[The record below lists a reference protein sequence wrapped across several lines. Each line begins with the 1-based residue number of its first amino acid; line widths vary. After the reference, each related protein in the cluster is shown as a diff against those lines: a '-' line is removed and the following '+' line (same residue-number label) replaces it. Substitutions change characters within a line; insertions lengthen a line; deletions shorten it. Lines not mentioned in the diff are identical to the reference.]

1 MVVTEGTWMSVIVL
15 EDLLVTEDPLGTPL
29 LKLEMRWRS
38 RVGTPSR
45 VIGVPVAVFLGQKRL
60 VLTKG
65 ASRWRIDWVLSP
77 QSWEGQSRSSDFLRQ
92 PRRVLLL

>member
-1 MVVTEGTWMSVIVL
+1 MVVTEGTWMSVIAL

-45 VIGVPVAVFLGQKRL
+45 VIGVPVAVFLG
-60 VLTKG
+60 VLCLCLEDG
-65 ASRWRIDWVLSP
+65 CVSYSIPHLAGGSQLNPDC
-77 QSWEGQSRSSDFLRQ
+77 
-92 PRRVLLL
+92 LLDDERAVG